1 MKKMN
6 ILVYVDSLD
15 GKPTPIVREL
25 AHGARQLAGG
35 TGRVD
40 LAYFGGDVSAVP
52 GLDADRILTSAE
64 KAPYNP
70 QRHAALMA
78 AAVEASQPDL
88 ILFGYTTSGLDLGPV
103 LAIQRN
109 LPLLS
114 YCTAIRAADGKL
126 SIDNQVY
133 GGKLVA
139 STETTLPAVL
149 LVNAGTYSESTS
161 DQARQADVIELQL
174 PADATASRISFV
186 SATQPDPNAVDITK
200 ANRLLCVGRGIG
212 DEEAIVE
219 AREAAE
225 LMGGELVGSRPIIDI
240 GWLPKERQVG
250 KSGRKVKPQ
259 LYVALGVSGAPEHIE
274 GMGTSGCIVAINTD
288 AKAPIFDH
296 AHIGAH
302 VDVADFLPAFKD
314 ALSQRAR

>member
-1 MKKMN
+1 MN

-15 GKPTPIVREL
+15 SRPTTIAREL
-25 AHGARQLAGG
+25 AQGARQLAGAD
-35 TGRVD
+35 GRVE
-40 LAYFGGDVSAVP
+40 LAYFGGDVSSVLD
-52 GLDADRILTSAE
+52 LDADRVLTGPAAE
-64 KAPYNP
+64 RAVYNP
-70 QRHAALMA
+70 QLHAVLMA
-78 AAVEASQPDL
+78 AAVETAQPDL
-88 ILFGYTTSGLDLGPV
+88 ILLGYTTSGLDLGPV
-103 LAIQRN
+103 IAIQRN

-114 YCTAIRAADGKL
+114 YCTAIRAVGGKL
-126 SIDNQVY
+126 NVDNQVY

-139 STETTLPAVL
+139 TTETELPAVL
-149 LVNAGTYSESTS
+149 LVNAGTFSEGSS
-161 DQARQADVIELQL
+161 GQSRQAEVTELQL
-174 PADATASRISFV
+174 PSGSAANRITFA

-200 ANRLLCVGRGIG
+200 ADRLLCVGRGIG
-212 DEEAIVE
+212 DEDAIVE
-219 AREAAE
+219 AREVAG

>member
-1 MKKMN
+1 MKNMN

-15 GKPTPIVREL
+15 GKPTPIAREL
-25 AHGARQLAGG
+25 AHGARQLAGS
-35 TGRVD
+35 TGRVE
-40 LAYFGGDVSAVP
+40 LAYFGNDVPSVL
-52 GLDADRILTSAE
+52 GLDADRILTAAE
-64 KAPYNP
+64 KAGYNP
-70 QRHAALMA
+70 QLHAALMT
-78 AAVEASQPDL
+78 AAVEAAQPDL
-88 ILFGYTTSGLDLGPV
+88 ILLGYTTSGLDLGPV

-126 SIDNQVY
+126 SVDNQVY
-133 GGKLVA
+133 GGKLIA
-139 STETTLPAVL
+139 TTETELPAVL
-149 LVNAGTYSESTS
+149 LVNAGAYSENTP
-161 DQARQADVIELQL
+161 DQSRQAEVTELSL
-174 PADATASRISFV
+174 PPDAAPNRITFA

-200 ANRLLCVGRGIG
+200 ASRLLCVGRGIG
-212 DEEAIVE
+212 DEHAIVE